1 MTTQEISKMKADY
14 TKRNIEYWVSELI
27 KKQDSLLFYKNRLDT
42 LSKTKKLSEDEKK
55 VKEKE
60 LPASIETTTFD
71 IEKAEVHIEGLQKLL
86 ASYEENKSPT
96 I

>member
-1 MTTQEISKMKADY
+1 MTNEDLSKMKADY

-42 LSKTKKLSEDEKK
+42 LSKIKKLSEDEKK

-60 LPASIETTTFD
+60 LPASIETVTFD
-71 IEKAEVHIEGLQKLL
+71 IEKAEVHIEGLQRLL
-86 ASYEENKSPT
+86 VSYEEKSSVK